1 MYIRT
6 PSYTASLESTP
17 PGMASQKRVRHDE
30 DEEAIALES
39 TNSALRNESYHKRP
53 RLSVENERALKPAN
67 SRNASAS
74 QSSDSSDS
82 DEEIPDTVDDGN
94 RQPPSTQY
102 ELVRDGDWQHLAN
115 TDEDDKIAERRM
127 LARNRRVGKNRA
139 NENAIIEKITC
150 VNFMCHEK
158 LEVKLGP
165 LINFVVGMNG
175 SGKSAV
181 LTAITLCLGGKAAA
195 TNRGASLKSLIK
207 EGTDQAVL
215 IIQLKNKGNDA
226 YQPDIYGESIIVER
240 HFSRSGSSSFKLKT
254 ASGRIISS
262 KKGDV
267 DDLVEYYQ
275 LQVDNPMNVLTQ
287 DAAKSFITASTPAQK
302 YKFFV
307 EGVQLEALNN
317 DYKIVLDTC
326 EAINSK
332 LHESKDDLKFLK
344 KKSDDATAKHEAV
357 NKRREAK
364 AELTALGGKF
374 AWSQVRDKEVEL
386 AKMDD
391 EIAEHQREIQ
401 NAEAVSNEKDEA
413 FRKSEEGLSRAK
425 EAQAFLEEELPALN
439 EEVEGA
445 RTISEIAATDVQS
458 IHTQHKTIVSELK
471 VAKAKVQS
479 IKDEIIKE
487 EQRLQDANGGAHDQK
502 LDDLAQAKHAYEDA
516 KAALKRNEEGRST
529 VETRNRNAIEV
540 IKALEEPLRSKTE
553 EYNRAKTVLTSLNT
567 NPGGPLA
574 GYDRKMSDLLKA
586 IQNDRGFR
594 EKPVGPM
601 GLHVKLLQPKW
612 SAVLEATL
620 SGALNGFV
628 VTSKADQTRLSSLLK
643 QFNMGYCQVSIG
655 DSSPIDTTGHE
666 PDPEYDTI
674 YRVLNIDNE
683 LVKRQL
689 IIGSIIDQTILIASR
704 SEAIHVMYSGT
715 RPKNVKQCY
724 TIHDSSRNHGHRLG
738 FGPRGGMDQSP
749 INPPKGQSRMKIDRA
764 SQISHQQETVHHL
777 ELQKNKLTED
787 YERARQ
793 EAARW
798 KTQLA
803 QDLRDHKKL
812 KIESQRTGR
821 AVEDIQAEIENLRG
835 DDGSLDDLKRE
846 LEDAEK
852 QVVTFGEAY
861 GNAGLER
868 KKLSDIS
875 SEKKRALDAVKQRL
889 AEFEAKLLKARGKVA
904 RLHQVRMHVL
914 TEKNN
919 AVETVGRLCQEKLGL
934 ERERNEHHAHIVSCI
949 AEAEEICPRPH
960 LGPEDNSANLDRR
973 CEALSKKLKDY
984 QRAQGGSDSEISDA
998 AVEALK
1004 VFRAAQSSR
1013 REMICLL
1020 DLLKQSFALRMEQF
1034 RQFQRHISARSR
1046 MNFVYLL
1053 SERAF
1058 RGKLTIDHRAKELD
1072 VHVEPDETSRSSKG
1086 RKTKTLS
1093 GGEKSFSSVCLLLA
1107 LWEAMGAPLRC
1118 LDEFD
1123 VFMDDVN
1130 RDVSTK
1136 MIASTPAVAPQMV
1149 DNSRQISA
1157 ARKAVGRQFILITP
1171 KALGAGL
1178 DVDEDVEMIKLE
1190 DPRQKQRRI
1199 DDMLATS

>member
-1 MYIRT
+1 MAPQKRARHHEDDEVI
-6 PSYTASLESTP
+6 SVEST
-17 PGMASQKRVRHDE
+17 S
-30 DEEAIALES
+30 
-39 TNSALRNESYHKRP
+39 SALRTSSNHKRP
-53 RLSVENERALKPAN
+53 RLSNANERVSKPADL
-67 SRNASAS
+67 RNRSGS
-74 QSSDSSDS
+74 PSSDSSDS
-82 DEEIPDTVDDGN
+82 DEELSNVVDDDGS

-102 ELVRDGDWQHLAN
+102 ELLRDGDWEHLAN
-115 TDEDDKIAERRM
+115 PNEDDKIAERRM

-215 IIQLKNKGNDA
+215 IIQLKNQGNDA
-226 YQPDIYGESIIVER
+226 YQPDIYGESIIIER

-254 ASGRIISS
+254 AAGRIISS

-332 LHESKDDLKFLK
+332 LHESKDDVKFLK
-344 KKSDDATAKHEAV
+344 KKSDEATAKHEAV

-364 AELTALGGKF
+364 AELAVLGGKF
-374 AWSQVRDKEVEL
+374 AWSQIRDKEVEL
-386 AKMDD
+386 AKMDHD
-391 EIAEHQREIQ
+391 IAELQREIQ

-413 FRKSEEGLSRAK
+413 FQKSEEGLNRAK
-425 EAQAFLEEELPALN
+425 EAQALLEEELPALN

-445 RTISEIAATDVQS
+445 RTISEIAVTDVQS
-458 IHTQHKTIVSELK
+458 VHTQHKTIVSELK

-479 IKDEIIKE
+479 IKDEIVKE
-487 EQRLQDANGGAHDQK
+487 EQRLQDANG
-502 LDDLAQAKHAYEDA
+502 
-516 KAALKRNEEGRST
+516 
-529 VETRNRNAIEV
+529 AIE
-540 IKALEEPLRSKTE
+540 
-553 EYNRAKTVLTSLNT
+553 
-567 NPGGPLA
+567 
-574 GYDRKMSDLLKA
+574 
-586 IQNDRGFR
+586 NDRGFR

-628 VTSKADQTRLSSLLK
+628 KH
-643 QFNMGYCQVSIG
+643 FNMGYCQVSIG
-655 DSSPIDTTGHE
+655 SSSPIDITGHE
-666 PDPEYDTI
+666 PDPQYDTI

-724 TIHDSSRNHGHRLG
+724 AMHDSSRNHGHRLG

-764 SQISHQQETVHHL
+764 SQISHQQETVRHL
-777 ELQKNKLTED
+777 EVQKNKLTED

-793 EAARW
+793 DAARW
-798 KTQLA
+798 KTQLT
-803 QDLRDHKKL
+803 QHIRDHKKL
-812 KIESQRTGR
+812 KIDSQRTGR

-868 KKLSDIS
+868 KRLNDIS

-889 AEFEAKLLKARGKVA
+889 AEFEARLLKARGKVA
-904 RLHQVRMHVL
+904 RLHQVRIHVL

-919 AVETVGRLCQEKLGL
+919 ALETLARLGQEKLGL
-934 ERERNEHHAHIVSCI
+934 ERERNEHNAHIVSCM
-949 AEAEEICPRPH
+949 AQAEEICPRPL
-960 LGPEDNSANLDRR
+960 LGPEDSSSSLDSR
-973 CEALSKKLKDY
+973 CAALSKKLTDY

-998 AVEALK
+998 AAEALR
-1004 VFRAAQSSR
+1004 VYRAAQASR
-1013 REMICLL
+1013 REMNGLL

-1046 MNFVYLL
+1046 INFAYLL
-1053 SERAF
+1053 CERAF

-1072 VHVEPDETSRSSKG
+1072 VHVEPDETSKSSKG

-1136 MIASTPAVAPQMV
+1136 MIASIPADAPQMV
-1149 DNSRQISA
+1149 PNSEQISA
-1157 ARKAVGRQFILITP
+1157 ARRAVGRQFILITP

>member
-1 MYIRT
+1 
-6 PSYTASLESTP
+6 
-17 PGMASQKRVRHDE
+17 MAPQKRVRHYE
-30 DEEAIALES
+30 DEEVISAES
-39 TNSALRNESYHKRP
+39 TSSALRNNSNHKRP
-53 RLSVENERALKPAN
+53 RLSNANERASKPAGL
-67 SRNASAS
+67 RNRSGS
-74 QSSDSSDS
+74 PSSNSSDS
-82 DEEIPDTVDDGN
+82 DEELSNVVDDDGN

-102 ELVRDGDWQHLAN
+102 ELLRDGDWEHLAN
-115 TDEDDKIAERRM
+115 PNEDDKIAERRM

-215 IIQLKNKGNDA
+215 IIQLKNQGNDA
-226 YQPDIYGESIIVER
+226 YQPDIYGESIIIER

-254 ASGRIISS
+254 AAGRIISS

-332 LHESKDDLKFLK
+332 LHESKDDIKFLK
-344 KKSDDATAKHEAV
+344 KKSDEATAKHEAV

-364 AELTALGGKF
+364 AELAVLGGKF
-374 AWSQVRDKEVEL
+374 AWSQIRDKEVEL
-386 AKMDD
+386 AKMDH
-391 EIAEHQREIQ
+391 EIAELQREIH

-413 FRKSEEGLSRAK
+413 FQKSEEGLNRAK
-425 EAQAFLEEELPALN
+425 EAQALLEEELPALN

-445 RTISEIAATDVQS
+445 RTISEIAVADVQS
-458 IHTQHKTIVSELK
+458 VHTQHKTIVSELK

-479 IKDEIIKE
+479 IKDEIVKE

-502 LDDLAQAKHAYEDA
+502 LNDLAEAKDA
-516 KAALKRNEEGRST
+516 HEYAKVALKHNEEGRFAL
-529 VETRNRNAIEV
+529 ETSNQNAIQA
-540 IKALEEPLRSKTE
+540 IKGLEEPLRSKTE
-553 EYNRAKTVLTSLNT
+553 ECNRAKTMLTSLNT
-567 NPGGPLA
+567 NTGGPLA
-574 GYDRKMSDLLKA
+574 GYDRKMADLLKA
-586 IQNDRGFR
+586 IENDRGFR

-628 VTSKADQTRLSSLLK
+628 VTSKADQMRLSSLLK
-643 QFNMGYCQVSIG
+643 HFNMGYCQVSIG
-655 DSSPIDTTGHE
+655 SNSPIDITGHE
-666 PDPEYDTI
+666 PDP
-674 YRVLNIDNE
+674 
-683 LVKRQL
+683 QL

-704 SEAIHVMYSGT
+704 SEAIHVMYSGA

-724 TIHDSSRNHGHRLG
+724 AMHDSSRNHGHRLG

-764 SQISHQQETVHHL
+764 SQISHQQETVRHL
-777 ELQKNKLTED
+777 EVQKNKLTED

-803 QDLRDHKKL
+803 QHIRDHKKL
-812 KIESQRTGR
+812 KIDSQRTGR

-868 KKLSDIS
+868 KRLNDIS

-904 RLHQVRMHVL
+904 RLHQVRIHVL
-914 TEKNN
+914 TEKNS
-919 AVETVGRLCQEKLGL
+919 ALETLARLGQEKIGL
-934 ERERNEHHAHIVSCI
+934 ERERNEHNAHIVSCM
-949 AEAEEICPRPH
+949 AQAEEICPRPH
-960 LGPEDNSANLDRR
+960 LGPEDSSSSLDSR
-973 CEALSKKLKDY
+973 CAALSKKLTDY

-998 AVEALK
+998 AAEALR
-1004 VFRAAQSSR
+1004 VYRAAQASR
-1013 REMICLL
+1013 REMNGLL

-1046 MNFVYLL
+1046 INFAYLL
-1053 SERAF
+1053 CERAF

-1072 VHVEPDETSRSSKG
+1072 VHVEPDETSKSSKG

-1136 MIASTPAVAPQMV
+1136 MIASIPAGAPQMV
-1149 DNSRQISA
+1149 PNSEQISA
-1157 ARKAVGRQFILITP
+1157 ARRAVGRQFILITP

-1178 DVDEDVEMIKLE
+1178 DVDEDVEMIK
-1190 DPRQKQRRI
+1190 
-1199 DDMLATS
+1199 